1 MTDMKQIDF
10 ENGTITGNII
20 NAAVPMLTAQVLSLL
35 YNIVDRIY
43 IARIPGIGST
53 ALGAVGLCFPV
64 IIIITAFSNL
74 FGGGGA
80 PLFAIQRGMGH
91 DRKAGRIMNTSY
103 TMLCGCA
110 VLLMS
115 LGLVFAEPLLKLFGA
130 SEAALVYVCPYMMIY
145 LLGTFPSMATT
156 GLNPFINA
164 QGYATTG
171 MLSITIGAVANLI
184 LDPIFIYVLHMNV
197 AGAALATII
206 SQFVSCIWV
215 LSFLFGKK
223 TIIKIR
229 KEYLLFD
236 KNIMKKILGLGFTP
250 FFMSSTEGILQVAF
264 NRQLLLY
271 GGDLSV
277 SAMTILLSMSQILSL
292 PMEGIAQG
300 AQPIIS
306 YNFGAKKYDRVKETI
321 KITIKVALTYS
332 IIGVLLMEAFP
343 QVFVSLFA
351 NNTQLIQLSYQLLRI
366 YIFGF
371 IIMGAFSTFQQTYNA
386 LGCGKNAFF
395 FAFFRKIIL
404 LIPLIYL
411 LPFILPSYGV
421 YAVVLAEPISDLM
434 TTILNG
440 IYFKHF
446 VKKTLA

>member
-1 MTDMKQIDF
+1 MKQIDF

-110 VLLMS
+110 VLLMI
-115 LGLVFAEPLLKLFGA
+115 LGLVFAGPLLKLFGA
-130 SEAALVYVCPYMMIY
+130 SEAALAYACPYMMIY

-184 LDPIFIYVLHMNV
+184 LDPIFILVLGMGIP
-197 AGAALATII
+197 GAAIATLIGTASSSVFYI
-206 SQFVSCIWV
+206 
-215 LSFLFGKK
+215 LF
-223 TIIKIR
+223 IIKKCQHTTIHLR
-229 KEYLLFD
+229 D
-236 KNIMKKILGLGFTP
+236 FT
-250 FFMSSTEGILQVAF
+250 FAS
-264 NRQLLLY
+264 
-271 GGDLSV
+271 
-277 SAMTILLSMSQILSL
+277 
-292 PMEGIAQG
+292 GIA
-300 AQPIIS
+300 AS
-306 YNFGAKKYDRVKETI
+306 VLA
-321 KITIKVALTYS
+321 
-332 IIGVLLMEAFP
+332 IG
-343 QVFVSLFA
+343 
-351 NNTQLIQLSYQLLRI
+351 
-366 YIFGF
+366 
-371 IIMGAFSTFQQTYNA
+371 
-386 LGCGKNAFF
+386 
-395 FAFFRKIIL
+395 
-404 LIPLIYL
+404 
-411 LPFILPSYGV
+411 LPSG
-421 YAVVLAEPISDLM
+421 ISTL
-434 TTILNG
+434 LN
-440 IYFKHF
+440 
-446 VKKTLA
+446 

>member
-1 MTDMKQIDF
+1 MKQIDF

-110 VLLMS
+110 VLLMI
-115 LGLVFAEPLLKLFGA
+115 LGLVFAGPLLKLFGA
-130 SEAALVYVCPYMMIY
+130 SEAALVYACPYMMIY

-184 LDPIFIYVLHMNV
+184 LDPIFIFALHLGIK
-197 AGAALATII
+197 GAAIATVI
-206 SQFVSCIWV
+206 
-215 LSFLFGKK
+215 
-223 TIIKIR
+223 
-229 KEYLLFD
+229 
-236 KNIMKKILGLGFTP
+236 
-250 FFMSSTEGILQVAF
+250 
-264 NRQLLLY
+264 
-271 GGDLSV
+271 
-277 SAMTILLSMSQILSL
+277 
-292 PMEGIAQG
+292 
-300 AQPIIS
+300 
-306 YNFGAKKYDRVKETI
+306 
-321 KITIKVALTYS
+321 
-332 IIGVLLMEAFP
+332 
-343 QVFVSLFA
+343 
-351 NNTQLIQLSYQLLRI
+351 
-366 YIFGF
+366 
-371 IIMGAFSTFQQTYNA
+371 
-386 LGCGKNAFF
+386 
-395 FAFFRKIIL
+395 
-404 LIPLIYL
+404 
-411 LPFILPSYGV
+411 
-421 YAVVLAEPISDLM
+421 
-434 TTILNG
+434 
-440 IYFKHF
+440 
-446 VKKTLA
+446 

>member
-1 MTDMKQIDF
+1 MTILYFAITFVFPLALTDFLKGLMTDMKQIDF

-110 VLLMS
+110 VL
-115 LGLVFAEPLLKLFGA
+115 VFAEPLLKLFGA

-184 LDPIFIYVLHMNV
+184 LDPIFIFALHLGIK
-197 AGAALATII
+197 GAAIATVISQCLSAGFVLYFLMKKAEIRVRLLQHKELPGSWQYAKNIVSLGTSGFVMQLTNSLVSICCNNVLAHTGGDLYVSVMTII
-206 SQFVSCIWV
+206 SSVRQMVETPILAITDHGNHGIGLFCPDVGIDPDQTAFPDPHFQFRPGA
-215 LSFLFGKK
+215 L
-223 TIIKIR
+223 
-229 KEYLLFD
+229 
-236 KNIMKKILGLGFTP
+236 
-250 FFMSSTEGILQVAF
+250 EGCCSRYEAVF
-264 NRQLLLY
+264 RCFYLY
-271 GGDLSV
+271 GFAIHWTDRF
-277 SAMTILLSMSQILSL
+277 QIT
-292 PMEGIAQG
+292 E
-300 AQPIIS
+300 
-306 YNFGAKKYDRVKETI
+306 
-321 KITIKVALTYS
+321 
-332 IIGVLLMEAFP
+332 
-343 QVFVSLFA
+343 
-351 NNTQLIQLSYQLLRI
+351 
-366 YIFGF
+366 
-371 IIMGAFSTFQQTYNA
+371 
-386 LGCGKNAFF
+386 
-395 FAFFRKIIL
+395 
-404 LIPLIYL
+404 
-411 LPFILPSYGV
+411 
-421 YAVVLAEPISDLM
+421 
-434 TTILNG
+434 
-440 IYFKHF
+440 
-446 VKKTLA
+446 

>member
-1 MTDMKQIDF
+1 MTTMKTQNPLGYEKESKLLVNFAIPC
-10 ENGTITGNII
+10 II
-20 NAAVPMLTAQVLSLL
+20 SMLVTSL
-35 YNIVDRIY
+35 YNIVDQIFIGQGIGMLGNAATN
-43 IARIPGIGST
+43 IAFPLSTTCTALSLLLGIGSAT
-53 ALGAVGLCFPV
+53 NFSLHLGAGEKEKSARYAGNGIFLMAVFGLCLFLATTLFLTPMLKFFGATTEV
-64 IIIITAFSNL
+64 LPYARQYTRITAF
-74 FGGGGA
+74 G
-80 PLFAIQRGMGH
+80 
-91 DRKAGRIMNTSY
+91 
-103 TMLCGCA
+103 
-110 VLLMS
+110 
-115 LGLVFAEPLLKLFGA
+115 
-130 SEAALVYVCPYMMIY
+130 
-145 LLGTFPSMATT
+145 FPFLIA
-156 GLNPFINA
+156 N
-164 QGYATTG
+164 TG
-171 MLSITIGAVANLI
+171 MSKLILADGSPRYSMISMLIGAIVNTI
-184 LDPIFIYVLHMNV
+184 LDPIFIFGLHLGMT
-197 AGAALATII
+197 GAALATII